1 MGTEERLFRLVAHL
15 VMDPEVLR
23 QNNNYPFRTSAQYVW
38 FVALEDEQVLGFI
51 PVEMKESVRVINNYH
66 VPEGQVSV
74 LDALLKEVLDYF
86 AGKCVLQAVVHTRH
100 LSVFEENGFVVI
112 RTWKLYIKMEHGK
125 RR

>member
-23 QNNNYPFRTSAQYVW
+23 QNNNYPFRTSAHYVW
-38 FVALEDEQVLGFI
+38 FVAMEDEQVLGFI
-51 PVEMKESVRVINNYH
+51 PVEMKESVHVINNYH
-66 VPEGQVSV
+66 VSKGQASV
-74 LDALLKEVLDYF
+74 LDALLKDVLDYF
-86 AGKCVLQAVVHTRH
+86 TGKFALQAVVHTRH

-112 RTWKLYIKMEHGK
+112 RTWKLYIKMEYKK